1 MVLFLRILERLT
13 SHSEVGLVLELFLCQ
28 VLSGFF
34 EIFNLDTSMFF
45 CLLAFFYV
53 LLEVLFFNFQLLG
66 KLFDSL
72 G

>member
-1 MVLFLRILERLT
+1 MVLFLRILERLS
-13 SHSEVGLVLELFLCQ
+13 SHSEVGLVLELFLSQ

-53 LLEVLFFNFQLLG
+53 LLEVLFFNFQLL
-66 KLFDSL
+66 
-72 G
+72 